1 MNDKISAVFDY
12 IEEHRAE
19 YIQKFQ
25 KFVQQPSIAATG
37 YGIPEM
43 IELVISSLRE
53 LGAEPVQFENDGNP
67 IIYAELK
74 GKSSH
79 TIGFYGHY
87 DVQPEGEREL
97 WADEPYGAVI
107 RDGVMYGRGCA
118 DNKNGLVAKLCAVD
132 AWKKVYGSLP
142 CGVKFFIEGEEEVG
156 SPHLEAFARE
166 YAELLKCDGFNW
178 ETGTKEVGGAPEIS
192 LGSKG
197 MLYVEASVK
206 TAKTEGHSRF
216 APVVENA
223 AWRLVQALGTI
234 KDQNDKILIKG
245 FYDGI
250 CEPEDAAIANLK
262 NDNVNEADLRKMFE

>member
-1 MNDKISAVFDY
+1 
-12 IEEHRAE
+12 
-19 YIQKFQ
+19 
-25 KFVQQPSIAATG
+25 
-37 YGIPEM
+37 
-43 IELVISSLRE
+43 
-53 LGAEPVQFENDGNP
+53 
-67 IIYAELK
+67 
-74 GKSSH
+74 
-79 TIGFYGHY
+79 
-87 DVQPEGEREL
+87 
-97 WADEPYGAVI
+97 
-107 RDGVMYGRGCA
+107 MYGRGCA

-245 FYDGI
+245 F
-250 CEPEDAAIANLK
+250 LRW
-262 NDNVNEADLRKMFE
+262 DL